1 MWQGNGSW
9 CVTSHPMEEEAGWA
23 RSSSQG
29 GLAGLVP
36 AVCSR

>member
-1 MWQGNGSW
+1 
-9 CVTSHPMEEEAGWA
+9 MEEEAGWA